1 MMLVEPMGMLINA
14 DDIHPPCEASTESKS
29 GLLNHRDYSQGYL
42 PHLKWEKSKFCQQR
56 LLALEIFCQH
66 MFYIYSM
73 FI

>member
-29 GLLNHRDYSQGYL
+29 GLLNHRDYSKGYL

-56 LLALEIFCQH
+56 L
-66 MFYIYSM
+66 
-73 FI
+73 